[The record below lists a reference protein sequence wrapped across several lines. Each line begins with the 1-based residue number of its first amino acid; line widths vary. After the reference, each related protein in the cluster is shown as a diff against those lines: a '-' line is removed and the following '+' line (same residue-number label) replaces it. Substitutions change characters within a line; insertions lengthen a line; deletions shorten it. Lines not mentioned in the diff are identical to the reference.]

1 MNFFNHKCWVWLLVC
16 VALVACESQ
25 DPFAGES
32 NKGPFPSYPELPA
45 QVSNSDYVYVSHDTQ
60 IGNRTVRNFSLCF
73 DKTKFAAR
81 WVAYP
86 LHGCYNGS
94 ATRYDARHK
103 GAPWPQ
109 DPKIPSNYQHSGG
122 TYGRGYARGHQIPAA
137 DRDFNEAMNDQTFY
151 MSNITPQD
159 YDFNDG
165 IWLKLENK
173 IRDYTCLDTLYV
185 VTGAHWE
192 EDYSLVG
199 SIYPVPTHYYKA
211 VLRTRT
217 GNSGKSVYQ
226 ASREELKCIAF
237 WFSHSATGSLTK
249 AYCVSVE
256 DLERL
261 TGFEFFPT
269 IDVDKSECVPAD
281 WGFGY

>member
-1 MNFFNHKCWVWLLVC
+1 MNLFNHKYWVWLVVC

-25 DPFAGES
+25 DPFDRPS
-32 NKGPFPSYPELPA
+32 NSGPFPSYPELPA
-45 QVSNSDYVYVSHDTQ
+45 QVSNSDYIYVSHNTQ
-60 IGNRTVRNFSLCF
+60 IGNRKVRNFSLCF
-73 DKTKFAAR
+73 DKSKYAAR

-86 LHGCYNGS
+86 LHGCYRGS
-94 ATRYDARHK
+94 SGRTYESSDVWPYDPLIESSYQAVGK
-103 GAPWPQ
+103 GG
-109 DPKIPSNYQHSGG
+109 Y
-122 TYGRGYARGHQIPAA
+122 RGYNRGHQIPSGDRTANA
-137 DRDFNEAMNDQTFY
+137 DMNKQTFY
-151 MSNITPQD
+151 MSNMTPQTWN
-159 YDFNDG
+159 FNGG
-165 IWLKLENK
+165 IWVDLENK
-173 IRDYTCLDTLYV
+173 LRNSYMCNDTLYV

-192 EDYSLVG
+192 EDYSLAG
-199 SIYPVPTHYYKA
+199 GRYPVPTHYYKA
-211 VLRTRT
+211 VLRTRK

-226 ASREELKCIAF
+226 ASREELKCIGF
-237 WFSHSATGSLTK
+237 WLSHSATGSLTK